1 MFFICNIVKWESH
14 DTIILTRFA
23 IPLFCNQVDDLSF
36 NGDPELEHVD
46 NTEKRAIS
54 YEHLAQQLEQQ
65 QPEEAQ
71 QQPEEAQQQQQQ
83 QEQQL
88 PWAQESDNEVVLPE
102 FVQSPVDEL
111 AYHHHHHQ
119 HHYQQQY
126 PHQQFQQHQY
136 TQQQTEPE
144 YPHHQQQTFL
154 AQLLPSREEP
164 VTGVVAAQTSFSPIN
179 LAAAAD
185 GADLSAF
192 HALMAQTVPRSE
204 FPALQLLNPRD
215 PHQRHGTGDVAPSY
229 WPSQDSTSAAQYS
242 SSQQQLLY
250 PPPSS
255 LV

>member
-1 MFFICNIVKWESH
+1 
-14 DTIILTRFA
+14 
-23 IPLFCNQVDDLSF
+23 VDDLSF

-65 QPEEAQ
+65 QPEEV
-71 QQPEEAQQQQQQ
+71 QQQQQ

-102 FVQSPVDEL
+102 FVQSPIDEQ
-111 AYHHHHHQ
+111 AYHHHHHH

-136 TQQQTEPE
+136 PQQQPEPE

-164 VTGVVAAQTSFSPIN
+164 LTGGGVVAAQSSFSPIN

-185 GADLSAF
+185 SADLSAF

-215 PHQRHGTGDVAPSY
+215 PPHQRHGTIPTGDVAPSY
-229 WPSQDSTSAAQYS
+229 WSGQDSTSAAQYSSS

>member
-1 MFFICNIVKWESH
+1 
-14 DTIILTRFA
+14 
-23 IPLFCNQVDDLSF
+23 VDDLSF

-65 QPEEAQ
+65 PPEEV
-71 QQPEEAQQQQQQ
+71 QQQQQQ

-102 FVQSPVDEL
+102 FVQSPIDEQ
-111 AYHHHHHQ
+111 AYHHHNHHN
-119 HHYQQQY
+119 YQQQY

-136 TQQQTEPE
+136 PQQQTEPE

-164 VTGVVAAQTSFSPIN
+164 LTGGVVAAQSSFPPIN

-185 GADLSAF
+185 SADLSAF

-229 WPSQDSTSAAQYS
+229 WPGQDSTSAAQYSSS

>member
-1 MFFICNIVKWESH
+1 M
-14 DTIILTRFA
+14 
-23 IPLFCNQVDDLSF
+23 DDLSF

-65 QPEEAQ
+65 QPEEV
-71 QQPEEAQQQQQQ
+71 QQQQQ

-102 FVQSPVDEL
+102 FVQSPIDEQV
-111 AYHHHHHQ
+111 YHHHHQ

-136 TQQQTEPE
+136 PQQQTEPE

-164 VTGVVAAQTSFSPIN
+164 LTGVVAAQSSFSPIN

-185 GADLSAF
+185 SADLSAF
-192 HALMAQTVPRSE
+192 HALMAQTVPRSSE

-215 PHQRHGTGDVAPSY
+215 PHQQRHGTIPTGDVAPSY
-229 WPSQDSTSAAQYS
+229 WPGQDSTSAAQYSSS